1 MMNRKTSNSKMGIAL
16 MICAI
21 FSYSCMDGVIRYL
34 AQFYNVI
41 TLGMFRYCFFLS
53 FVILIHSREGKSL
66 IDVSKSKVKF
76 LQIIRSII
84 ITVELCS
91 AHYCFYKIGLIQT
104 SAIFAIGPLI
114 GTALSVII
122 LKEKVGWR
130 RWLAITAGF
139 IGILIILRP
148 GLIAFEPFSFVALG
162 CAFLFAIY
170 QILTRLVSKYDSN
183 DTTLFYTA
191 VIGAL
196 ILTSLGP
203 FFYIEVQTIHWL
215 WIIIMCILALI
226 ANICIISALK
236 IAEASL
242 LQPFNYLHLVFVT
255 IIGVFIFNEVLEIP
269 LIIGSMVVIAA
280 GLYTFWRE
288 NLNHKL

>member
-1 MMNRKTSNSKMGIAL
+1 MHTKLVNNKMGILL
-16 MICAI
+16 MVTAI
-21 FSYSCMDGVIRYL
+21 FSYSCMDGIIRYL
-34 AQFYNVI
+34 SQYYNVI
-41 TLGMFRYCFFLS
+41 TLGMFRYWFFAL
-53 FVILIHSREGKSL
+53 FIILIHSKKGKSFRQ
-66 IDVSKSKVKF
+66 VSKSKVKL

-84 ITVELCS
+84 LTVELCF

-130 RWLAITAGF
+130 RWLAITTGF

-203 FFYIEVQTIHWL
+203 LFYIEVQTIDWL

-226 ANICIISALK
+226 ANICIINALK
-236 IAEASL
+236 ISEASL

-269 LIIGSMVVIAA
+269 LIIGSMVVIVA

-288 NLNHKL
+288 NLNS

>member
-1 MMNRKTSNSKMGIAL
+1 
-16 MICAI
+16 
-21 FSYSCMDGVIRYL
+21 MDGIIRYL
-34 AQFYNVI
+34 SQYYNVI
-41 TLGMFRYCFFLS
+41 TLGMFRYWFFAL
-53 FVILIHSREGKSL
+53 FIILIHSRDGKSL
-66 IDVSKSKVKF
+66 IEVSKSKVKF
-76 LQIIRSII
+76 LQITRSII
-84 ITVELCS
+84 LTIELCC

-114 GTALSVII
+114 VTALSLVI

-226 ANICIISALK
+226 ANICIISSLK

-255 IIGVFIFNEVLEIP
+255 IIGIFIFNEVLETP
-269 LIIGSMVVIAA
+269 VIIGSLIVIIA
-280 GLYTFWRE
+280 GLYTFSRE
-288 NLNHKL
+288 YIINK

>member
-1 MMNRKTSNSKMGIAL
+1 MYKRLANNKMGILL
-16 MICAI
+16 MVIAV

-34 AQFYNVI
+34 SQYYNVI
-41 TLGMFRYCFFLS
+41 TLAMFRYWF
-53 FVILIHSREGKSL
+53 FVIFIVFIFSRNGQSFIKL
-66 IDVSKSKVKF
+66 SKSKVKY
-76 LQIIRSII
+76 LQVIRSII
-84 ITVELCS
+84 LTVELCS

-130 RWLAITAGF
+130 RWLAITSGF

-196 ILTSLGP
+196 ILSSIGP
-203 FFYIEVQTIHWL
+203 FFYSEVKNIDWL
-215 WIIIMCILALI
+215 WIIIMSFLALI
-226 ANICIISALK
+226 ANICIIKALK
-236 IAEASL
+236 ISEASL
-242 LQPFNYLHLVFVT
+242 LQPFNYLHLVFVSV
-255 IIGVFIFNEVLEIP
+255 IGVFIFNEVLEIP
-269 LIIGSMVVIAA
+269 LIIGSIVVISA
-280 GLYTFWRE
+280 GLFTFWRE
-288 NLNHKL
+288 NLKRNL